1 MSRAV
6 AALAILIAVAAWSV
20 AGASGAESGK
30 AAPAKSVQFEDARG
44 ENPNGVDIAAVTV
57 SNGDAIWQHEG
68 EMLPRASRVV
78 TIRIDVPNRARL
90 TDDMRVAV
98 WIDADSN
105 QVTGLSGPNVRFVG
119 ADFLINWD
127 EKHKKGA
134 SLLRCSGEQCRTAA
148 ATLDYEYANGATLRA
163 LAADLGNTDGFRFQ
177 ALVNAGIVYDSTGHI
192 DLTNA
197 SVDYAPA
204 QDRAWS
210 YRLLIRPT
218 RLLVKSLAVPAA
230 RAGRPFTVGLKAMR
244 DDTRA
249 AVTSGRVLCR
259 ASVAGVLL
267 DPSSQRLR
275 RGLAA
280 CTFGLPERSAGKTV
294 RGTITVVAHGLRTTR
309 AFARTIR

>member
-6 AALAILIAVAAWSV
+6 AAIAVLIALAAWSV
-20 AGASGAESGK
+20 SGASGAESG
-30 AAPAKSVQFEDARG
+30 AAPAKSVQFDDARG
-44 ENPNGVDIAAVTV
+44 ENPNGVDIAKVTV

-78 TIRIDVPNRARL
+78 TFRIDVPNRARF

-105 QVTGLSGPNVRFVG
+105 DVTGLSGPNVTFVG

-127 EKHKKGA
+127 EKHKQGA

-148 ATLDYEYANGATLRA
+148 AKLDYEYANGATLRA
-163 LAADLGNTDGFRFQ
+163 LAADLGSTEGFRF
-177 ALVNAGIVYDSTGHI
+177 AVLVNSGIVYDSTGHL

-197 SVDYAPA
+197 SADYAPA
-204 QDRAWS
+204 QNRAWS
-210 YRLLIRPT
+210 YRLLIRPK
-218 RLLVKSLAVPAA
+218 RLLVKPFAVPAA
-230 RAGRPFTVGLKAMR
+230 PRAGEPFTVRLRALR

-249 AVTSGRVLCR
+249 AVAAGRVLCR
-259 ASVAGVLL
+259 ASVAGTRL
-267 DPSSQRLR
+267 DPSSQRIV
-275 RGLAA
+275 RGRAA
-280 CTFGLPERSAGKTV
+280 CTFGLPEGSAGKKV